1 MPELLSVSVELA
13 AGETITDMQIYSGGS
28 IGVVEISSLQIKDWE
43 ISVYGTSI
51 YGTSV
56 YGTSVYGTLDA
67 VSARKHFPGAKIVS
81 DANR

>member
-1 MPELLSVSVELA
+1 MSELLSVSVELA

-43 ISVYGTSI
+43 I
-51 YGTSV
+51 
-56 YGTSVYGTLDA
+56 LDA